1 MRKIYLF
8 LLSMVAVAMLVSCGD
23 KETTKAKQAETPVS
37 NLSSDDPM
45 KAVAIVDLDSIMAN
59 YQFAI
64 EANDELMSEAENARV
79 NLNQK
84 ARALENKMAEFQK
97 KVDNNAF
104 LSQDRAR
111 SEAEKLQREQQSLE
125 EQSNQLG
132 MKLQDKQL
140 DLSAQLQDSVD
151 NAIKLLNTDG
161 KYALVLSKSAL
172 SGNIL
177 YSDPALDIT
186 NQLIDLLNERYS
198 KK

>member
-1 MRKIYLF
+1 MRKIYSI
-8 LLSMVAVAMLVSCGD
+8 LLAALAMTMFASCGD
-23 KETTKAKQAETPVS
+23 KQNSKDSKPVS
-37 NLSSDDPM
+37 NVSAGD
-45 KAVAIVDLDSIMAN
+45 AITAIAIVDLDTIMAN
-59 YQFAI
+59 YEFAI
-64 EANDELMSEAENARV
+64 QANDELMSEAENARV

-84 ARALENKMAEFQK
+84 ARSLENKMADFQK

-132 MKLQDKQL
+132 MKLQEKQM
-140 DLSAQLQDSVD
+140 DLSIQLQDSVD
-151 NAIKLLNTDG
+151 NALKLLNADG
-161 KYALVLSKSAL
+161 RYSLVLTKSAV

-177 YSDPALDIT
+177 FNDPGLDIT
-186 NQLIDLLNERYS
+186 DQLLELLNKRYG

>member
-1 MRKIYLF
+1 
-8 LLSMVAVAMLVSCGD
+8 MVSLAACGD
-23 KETTKAKQAETPVS
+23 KQNDSKDSKPVS
-37 NLSSDDPM
+37 TVSAGD
-45 KAVAIVDLDSIMAN
+45 AITAIAIVDLDSIMAK
-59 YQFAI
+59 YEFAI
-64 EANDELMSEAENARV
+64 QANDELMSEAENARV

-84 ARALENKMAEFQK
+84 ARSLENKMADFQK

-132 MKLQDKQL
+132 MKLQEKQME
-140 DLSAQLQDSVD
+140 LSLQLQDSVD
-151 NAIKLLNTDG
+151 NALKVLNKDG
-161 KYALVLSKSAL
+161 RYSLVLTTSAL

-177 YSDPALDIT
+177 YNDPALDIT
-186 NQLIDLLNERYS
+186 DELLELLNKRYG